1 MSEQAEEQPE
11 IVTYKIVAFKELH
24 DDIAGV
30 RKQLAE
36 MRAQM
41 IECLKTGP
49 KPIKAQKDEEIIKL
63 KQEIVELKKENA
75 SLKQQLSELWD
86 KFKIAVGEK
95 TASASKAFS
104 SLFSKNK
111 KVKAETSEAE
121 SSNSLSM

>member
-1 MSEQAEEQPE
+1 MSQQAEEQPE

-24 DDIAGV
+24 DDIAEV

-49 KPIKAQKDEEIIKL
+49 KPVKSQKDKEITKL

-86 KFKIAVGEK
+86 KFKAALSEK
-95 TASASKAFS
+95 TASAGRAFN

-111 KVKAETSEAE
+111 RIKADSSEAE